1 MKGIKNIIFD
11 FNKENLTDSSFKQ
24 SITMSVVGIILCM
37 IALCSTTFAWFNASV
52 SSNTNSIQAANCIV
66 TVSVANSGTA
76 EDIAN
81 SQYTFKKDTIYDVTV
96 TASGTAKSAYCI
108 FYVKGAAYYAELSP
122 IETNG
127 NCMNFKLM
135 FKDDTQCEIVTL
147 WGTQSLPAA
156 SQAFENGE
164 SYLDCEKVPSF
175 PVIVPEIAPTTETIV
190 PETNN
195 TKPANSEIRSA
206 EEPSETGPATQCSE
220 VTE

>member
-11 FNKENLTDSSFKQ
+11 FNKEILTDRAFKK

-81 SQYTFKKDTIYDVTV
+81 GQYTFKKDTIYDVTV

-108 FYVKGAAYYAELSP
+108 FYVKR
-122 IETNG
+122 NRK
-127 NCMNFKLM
+127 KLAM
-135 FKDDTQCEIVTL
+135 DILISRCNLFYCDL
-147 WGTQSLPAA
+147 WKIQKSRCKTH
-156 SQAFENGE
+156 
-164 SYLDCEKVPSF
+164 
-175 PVIVPEIAPTTETIV
+175 I
-190 PETNN
+190 
-195 TKPANSEIRSA
+195 
-206 EEPSETGPATQCSE
+206 
-220 VTE
+220 